1 MAAEP
6 FKMVNDGKLMLISFN
21 EKKSPV
27 QPNRTVEAKKVWFNI
42 YFKATIGFHQKVA
55 LKKS

>member
-6 FKMVNDGKLMLISFN
+6 FKMVNNGKLMLISFN
-21 EKKSPV
+21 ERKSPV

-42 YFKATIGFHQKVA
+42 YFKGFHQKVA

>member
-6 FKMVNDGKLMLISFN
+6 LKMVNDGKLMLISFN
-21 EKKSPV
+21 EKNSPV

-42 YFKATIGFHQKVA
+42 NFRATMGFHQKVA
-55 LKKS
+55 L